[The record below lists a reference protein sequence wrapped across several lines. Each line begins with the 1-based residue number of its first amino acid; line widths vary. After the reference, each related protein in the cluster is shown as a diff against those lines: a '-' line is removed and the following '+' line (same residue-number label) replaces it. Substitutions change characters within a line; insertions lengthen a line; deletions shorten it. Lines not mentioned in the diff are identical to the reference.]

1 MTWSSSNIIC
11 PRTAGFGYRF
21 ASLASAT
28 KRLVDADNR
37 AATTADG
44 DSDGDSELAAAFG
57 VIFST
62 ARRFRVMTVLQVWF
76 PLLRRFV
83 SRGRL
88 YHPVALRRRCVP
100 GRFMDDLWRVFV
112 DSRSAWDRSCWW
124 CLSDLPCS
132 MSFRCDVAI
141 Y

>member
-88 YHPVALRRRCVP
+88 YHPIASSLCP
-100 GRFMDDLWRVFV
+100 GAVYGRSLARFCGLAVR
-112 DSRSAWDRSCWW
+112 
-124 CLSDLPCS
+124 LG
-132 MSFRCDVAI
+132 
-141 Y
+141 